1 MFVHTGC
8 IMKYVFV
15 DILDR
20 NKFVFCSW
28 LSSYSNV
35 PFVVVGGGYFFSEH
49 SILQKKKKKKFCSW
63 VLLCFAAATSIRS
76 SGGKT
81 VHL

>member
-35 PFVVVGGGYFFSEH
+35 PFVVVGGGYFFPNT
-49 SILQKKKKKKFCSW
+49 QFYKKKKKEILFMDALVFRCSN
-63 VLLCFAAATSIRS
+63 
-76 SGGKT
+76 
-81 VHL
+81 